1 VASVWKGCF
10 VLLLALAGCGTSSPG
25 ESSIDATGDSPWLT
39 EASTDALGVAP
50 RDATPASPGSGDDA
64 ASAAGQDAA
73 AAATAA
79 GNTMG
84 DASHGAMEASAS
96 TDAMAGGSVQMDRDA
111 TVGAMILTSTVFIDA
126 GMSLEFPASAC
137 DPQNQSPPLSWS
149 GAPAAT
155 RSFAITFVDDDV
167 VATKWAIWDVPPTA
181 TSIPGNISQTSM
193 PPEVPGASQLGSLGH
208 TGYYGPGVPPPPHT
222 YEFVLWAL
230 DVATLPGTSGLTPA
244 QIRQNVLPQHQ
255 LATSA
260 PLVAIGQQG
269 GF

>member
-1 VASVWKGCF
+1 MV
-10 VLLLALAGCGTSSPG
+10 
-25 ESSIDATGDSPWLT
+25 DAI
-39 EASTDALGVAP
+39 
-50 RDATPASPGSGDDA
+50 
-64 ASAAGQDAA
+64 
-73 AAATAA
+73 
-79 GNTMG
+79 
-84 DASHGAMEASAS
+84 HGAMEASAS
-96 TDAMAGGSVQMDRDA
+96 TDATTGGSAPVGPDA
-111 TVGAMILTSTVFIDA
+111 GVGTMILTSTVFIDA

-155 RSFAITFVDDDV
+155 RSFAITFVDDNAA
-167 VATKWAIWDVPPTA
+167 ATKWAIWDVAPTA
-181 TSIPGNISQTSM
+181 TSIPGNISQTRM
-193 PPEVPGASQLGSLGH
+193 PPDVPGASQLGSLGH

-222 YEFVLWAL
+222 YRFVLWAL
-230 DVATLPGTSGLTPA
+230 DVATLPAASGLTPA